1 MKRKSIPA
9 IITLTAGFIA
19 SIAGILARMGTTRFM
34 IMLLIVLVS
43 FYILGNIVKFVLDL
57 EFKETPKEEA
67 EESEE
72 TAQEEENNGEEN
84 SEEAERE
91 GIG

>member
-9 IITLTAGFIA
+9 IITLTAGLIA
-19 SIAGILARMGTTRFM
+19 SIAGILARMGTTKFM
-34 IMLLIVLVS
+34 TMLLVVLVS

-57 EFKETPKEEA
+57 EFKEKPKEEA

-72 TAQEEENNGEEN
+72 TAQEEEEN

>member
-9 IITLTAGFIA
+9 IITLTAGLIA
-19 SIAGILARMGTTRFM
+19 SIAGILARMGTTKFM
-34 IMLLIVLVS
+34 TMLLVVLVS

-57 EFKETPKEEA
+57 EFNEKPKEEA

-72 TAQEEENNGEEN
+72 TAQEEEEEEN

>member
-9 IITLTAGFIA
+9 IITLTAGLIA
-19 SIAGILARMGTTRFM
+19 SIAGILARMGTTKFM
-34 IMLLIVLVS
+34 TMLLVVLVS

-57 EFKETPKEEA
+57 EFKEKPKEEA

-72 TAQEEENNGEEN
+72 TAQTAQEEEEN